1 MTSRVPFWLTMQ
13 KLSLDTALLLLRA
26 LLQNQAECGNSVEN
40 TSALTIKKDT
50 ITAKLNV
57 PKLNAAA
64 LERNGSEEQER
75 SNRNIT
81 VKLNRGGGGSSS
93 HEIADPPTRII
104 RPASESL
111 KELKSCPR
119 AQVIDEGSDPG
130 EPRADSEP
138 RVDKDLLRH
147 LIVVF
152 AQRCASTMAGSNPH
166 SLQLIALQTIETAI
180 AQGYAII
187 DEPHVRSFIHF
198 IVFVC
203 KQAKLA
209 DFFNTSM
216 AAVCIVVGMKADQC

>member
-40 TSALTIKKDT
+40 ASALTIKKDT

-93 HEIADPPTRII
+93 HEIADPPTGII
-104 RPASESL
+104 RPAPESL
-111 KELKSCPR
+111 SNRPR
-119 AQVIDEGSDPG
+119 AQVIVDGSDPG

-147 LIVVF
+147 L
-152 AQRCASTMAGSNPH
+152 T
-166 SLQLIALQTIETAI
+166 L
-180 AQGYAII
+180 
-187 DEPHVRSFIHF
+187 
-198 IVFVC
+198 
-203 KQAKLA
+203 
-209 DFFNTSM
+209 
-216 AAVCIVVGMKADQC
+216 